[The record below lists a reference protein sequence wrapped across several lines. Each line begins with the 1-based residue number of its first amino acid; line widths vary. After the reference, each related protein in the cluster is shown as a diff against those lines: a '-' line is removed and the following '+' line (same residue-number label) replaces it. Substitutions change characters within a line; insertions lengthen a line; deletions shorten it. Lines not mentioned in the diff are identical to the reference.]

1 MIPTLRI
8 ASKNP
13 VRAIN
18 CATRDEGMT
27 DMRKFVLPA
36 VAAMFAAGVALAA
49 PASAD
54 ETGYFTALTEYGYGD
69 TAQDVALDLGYS
81 VCQDLANGVPM
92 QVTLD
97 AIYENTNENVNYED
111 ANFIYKT
118 AIVHLC

>member
-8 ASKNP
+8 AGKSP
-13 VRAIN
+13 VWAIN

-27 DMRKFVLPA
+27 KMRKFVLPA

-69 TAQDVALDLGYS
+69 TDQSVALDLGYS
-81 VCQDLANGVPM
+81 VCQDLSNGVPM